1 LGVSSDGLRSLGSVA
16 QSELGRTEV
25 VGVEQWA
32 EIRRLHFVKGLSRR
46 EIRRRTGLHRD
57 TIGRAISSSEPP
69 RYRRAPAGSKLDPF
83 KEEIHRL
90 LKGDPKLPG
99 VRVRELLE
107 PLGCT
112 VSKTVVDDY
121 LREVRP
127 LFAPPPR
134 TFQRTVYR
142 PGEICQFDVWQPRH
156 EVAVGH
162 GQTRRG
168 WVVVACLGY
177 SRAGAGVLIFS
188 RETEDLL
195 AGVAGCLER
204 LGGLPQTLVW
214 DRQAGIHS
222 HGGRPT
228 DAFAAFCGQ
237 LRVDWHFCEPADPQA
252 KGAVE
257 RLQGYAETNFEP
269 GRRFANELDFQDQ
282 LDGWFGKVNARTHK
296 TLRARP
302 VDRLADEL
310 EVMAALPARMPD
322 CARRWTLRVPP
333 DPHLRIDTND
343 YSLDPALV
351 GRRVE
356 VTCDQRTV
364 TAVALDTGELACRH
378 ARVFARHRTITALEH
393 ARALKAGRR
402 DVSAETP
409 VEVRPLARY
418 DALIA

>member
-1 LGVSSDGLRSLGSVA
+1 
-16 QSELGRTEV
+16 V

-32 EIRRLHFVKGLSRR
+32 ELRREHFVAGKSIKELARATGLSRNT
-46 EIRRRTGLHRD
+46 IRRALR
-57 TIGRAISSSEPP
+57 SETPP
-69 RYRRAPAGSKLDPF
+69 GYRRASKAGVLEPF
-83 KEEIHRL
+83 KDEVHRL
-90 LKGDPKLPG
+90 LRDDPKLPG
-99 VRVRELLE
+99 VRVRELLV

-112 VSKTVVDDY
+112 AGKTVVDDY
-121 LREVRP
+121 LRGVRP
-127 LFAPPPR
+127 LFAPAPR

-142 PGEICQFDVWQPRH
+142 PGEICQFDVWQPRA

-162 GQTRRG
+162 GQTRQG

-188 RETEDLL
+188 KETEDLL
-195 AGVAGCLER
+195 AGIAGCVTR
-204 LGGLPQTLVW
+204 LGALPKELVW
-214 DRQAGIHS
+214 DRQAGIHG
-222 HGGRPT
+222 HGGRPSE
-228 DAFAAFCGQ
+228 AFAAFCGQ
-237 LRVDWHFCEPADPQA
+237 LKVAWRFCEPADPQA

-269 GRRFANELDFQDQ
+269 GRRFANDLDFQDQ
-282 LDGWFGKVNARTHK
+282 LDAWFSKVNARTHK

-302 VDRLADEL
+302 VDRLAE
-310 EVMAALPARMPD
+310 EQHVMAPLPAAMPD
-322 CARRWTLRVPP
+322 TARRWVTRIPP
-333 DPHLRIDTND
+333 DPHLRIDSND

-356 VTCDQRTV
+356 VRVDQHRV
-364 TAVALDTGELACRH
+364 LAVVLDTGEVACDH

-393 ARALKAGRR
+393 ARALRNGRR
-402 DVSAETP
+402 APAETQ